1 MATNSTWKPC
11 MKTWRVRSMV
21 LWIFSIL
28 LFVFLTFL
36 MVLVAMEWDAIFLGI
51 EIGLAILGIGQLLCS
66 FFLFGI
72 ERRKYRMGKEG
83 ITILYYGRMQKFYP
97 WSAFRKIV
105 VCDVNHATK
114 FPDTCEVVIRLSAM
128 DEPYG
133 PHSKKQKRNLSGIA
147 SWRKYGYF
155 VRNYSN
161 ILLFNFSQELLDEFI
176 RMSELPFTF
185 SITDYGKTRLE
196 SITIGSKKC
205 K

>member
-36 MVLVAMEWDAIFLGI
+36 MVLVAMEWDAISLGI

-114 FPDTCEVVIRLSAM
+114 FPDICEVVIRLSAM

-155 VRNYSN
+155 VRNFSN
-161 ILLFNFSQELLDEFI
+161 ILLLDYSPELLDELVCV
-176 RMSELPFTF
+176 SGLPFTF
-185 SITDYGKTRLE
+185 SLTSYGKAKLE
-196 SITIGSKKC
+196 SFRKTGNDK
-205 K
+205 